1 MHMLAK
7 DAGEKLQALV
17 TRKHKSINIQLFF
30 RHFTNLQCFVTGV
43 NTLSWIAYAAYAYP
57 TLAHAYALV

>member
-1 MHMLAK
+1 MLAK
-7 DAGEKLQALV
+7 DAGAKLQAKLQ
-17 TRKHKSINIQLFF
+17 TRKDKTINIQLFL

-43 NTLSWIAYAAYAYP
+43 NTLPWIAYAAYAYP